1 MKVSWKSFV
10 YLQTPV
16 LSTETGTPLRNM
28 SSDFI
33 TVFNC
38 PSIRFRT
45 L

>member
-10 YLQTPV
+10 YLQAPV
-16 LSTETGTPLRNM
+16 LSAETEIPLRNT

-38 PSIRFRT
+38 PGIRFRT
-45 L
+45 